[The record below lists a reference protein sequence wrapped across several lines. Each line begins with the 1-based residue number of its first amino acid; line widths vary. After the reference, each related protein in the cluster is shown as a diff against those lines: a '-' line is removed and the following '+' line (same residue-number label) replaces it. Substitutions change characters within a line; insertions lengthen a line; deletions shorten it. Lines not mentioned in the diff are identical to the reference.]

1 MIPIALTRSVRAL
14 RLALLLLLP
23 YAVPAQEHPPR
34 LLEKGSWDIGVWIAG
49 ATGEENRNSFTEAQ
63 IWSAGVFVGKVVTG
77 EVGTSWLRG
86 NLEYGFNLVPIF
98 VTRKTERVYGGG
110 FEPIVVRWISNH
122 QFGRVAPYIELAGG
136 TLFTTSNLPPDD
148 TSSLNFTARGGE
160 GIHIF
165 TKRRR
170 CRVTRGQSAASP
182 HPAALAIDP
191 TGCGDSLLLAC
202 LRLRQY

>member
-86 NLEYGFNLVPIF
+86 ILEYGFNLVPIF
-98 VTRKTERVYGGG
+98 VTNKTESSYGTGVEAVVVG
-110 FEPIVVRWISNH
+110 FNTLTM
-122 QFGRVAPYIELAGG
+122 FG
-136 TLFTTSNLPPDD
+136 S
-148 TSSLNFTARGGE
+148 
-160 GIHIF
+160 
-165 TKRRR
+165 
-170 CRVTRGQSAASP
+170 
-182 HPAALAIDP
+182 
-191 TGCGDSLLLAC
+191 
-202 LRLRQY
+202 

>member
-98 VTRKTERVYGGG
+98 VTSETERVYGGG
-110 FEPIVVRWISNH
+110 FEPVVVRWTSNH
-122 QFGRVAPYIELAGG
+122 QFGRVVPYIELAGG
-136 TLFTTSNLPPDD
+136 TLFTTSNLPPGD
-148 TSSLNFTARGGE
+148 TSSLNFTARGGG
-160 GIHIF
+160 GIHMF

-170 CRVTRGQSAASP
+170 SM
-182 HPAALAIDP
+182 D
-191 TGCGDSLLLAC
+191 LAC
-202 LRLRQY
+202 RWFHVSNANLGARNPEFNGVQITLGYHWFK

>member
-98 VTRKTERVYGGG
+98 VTSKTERVYGGG
-110 FEPIVVRWISNH
+110 FEPVVVRWISNH
-122 QFGRVAPYIELAGG
+122 QFGRVAPYIELVGG
-136 TLFTTSNLPPDD
+136 TLFTTSNLPPGD
-148 TSSLNFTARGGE
+148 TSSLNFTARGGG

-170 CRVTRGQSAASP
+170 SM
-182 HPAALAIDP
+182 D
-191 TGCGDSLLLAC
+191 LAC
-202 LRLRQY
+202 RWFHVSNANLGVRNPEFNDVQITLGYHWFK